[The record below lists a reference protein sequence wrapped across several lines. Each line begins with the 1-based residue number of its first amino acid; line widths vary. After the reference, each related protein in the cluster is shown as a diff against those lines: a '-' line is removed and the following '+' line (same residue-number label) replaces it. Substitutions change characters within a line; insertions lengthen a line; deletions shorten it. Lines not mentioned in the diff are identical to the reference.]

1 MQRLGKLQF
10 MVLVTSNTAKQL
22 LCICYIERVR
32 LGDLERSR
40 KDIEA
45 LIAELGPGFRLL
57 TDLSRLESMDLDCA
71 TELGNFMELFDRSGV
86 SMVVRVIPDPKK
98 DIGLNILALFHYRK
112 RPQFI
117 SYQKMSQAAKHL
129 SL

>member
-1 MQRLGKLQF
+1 
-10 MVLVTSNTAKQL
+10 MVLVTSNKAKQL
-22 LCICYIERVR
+22 LCISYIERVR

-117 SYQKMSQAAKHL
+117 SYQKMSQAGKHL